1 MTPEQQAT
9 ITRAIEDAG
18 ATIEDIFNAIAHR
31 FDIRYLPDVG
41 IVAGRS
47 EQAII
52 AALEAKIERAWST
65 EYPSQPGLYWLRNYK
80 LNVNPKWS
88 AWNELEEAPTVVEID
103 PDLEC
108 FFIGSE
114 VGRDSTDFLC
124 AEWSG
129 PIQPQE

>member
-1 MTPEQQAT
+1 MTPEQQSA

-41 IVAGRS
+41 IVSGRS

-52 AALEAKIERAWST
+52 AAVEAKPERTWST
-65 EYPSQPGLYWLRNYK
+65 EYPSQPGLYWLRNYT
-80 LNVNPKWS
+80 LNHYPYRPE
-88 AWNELEEAPTVVEID
+88 WNESELQPTVVEI
-103 PDLEC
+103 ESHQRC
-108 FFIGSE
+108 WFVGTE
-114 VGRDSTDFLC
+114 VPRERDDFLS

-129 PIQPQE
+129 PIQP